1 VLVLQKRTGQ
11 FFVTYGLAFT
21 PDGRLLASC
30 GDGTTQEGAGQG
42 ELLFWDM
49 GQRSLRAVLLR
60 RAVALRALALS
71 PDGKT
76 LVAASADK
84 TLRWWDVATVLSRAD
99 PADRL
104 HLGGRGLEE
113 SRRVKTTHNSTTL
126 TAAPDGRHLVTTSAY
141 QRGAE
146 VRDAATGERRATL
159 LKDIVIPSAAFS
171 PDGRF
176 LALGR
181 HVLDTATWQETTALS
196 QGSKALAVA
205 FSPDGRTLATA
216 SGWSVKLWDR
226 EDGKELATL
235 SGHKHMVWSLAFSPD
250 GRTLV
255 SGGSDNTMIFWD
267 TTTWRVRGSFDWGLG
282 TVRSLAFS
290 PDGMTL
296 AAGGNGGNSVIVC
309 DVDEG

>member
-1 VLVLQKRTGQ
+1 MHKRTGK

-30 GDGTTQEGAGQG
+30 GDGTTQENAPQG
-42 ELLFWDM
+42 ELLLWDVE
-49 GQRSLRAVLLR
+49 QRSLRAVLLR
-60 RAVALRALALS
+60 RALAIRALALF

-84 TLRWWDVATVLSRAD
+84 TLRWWDVPAVPSKAD
-99 PADRL
+99 PATL
-104 HLGGRGLEE
+104 LPPGRGGLKE
-113 SRRVKTTHNSTTL
+113 SRRVKTARSSTTL
-126 TAAPDGRHLVTTSAY
+126 SATPDGRHLVTTSAY
-141 QRGAE
+141 QPGAE
-146 VRDAATGERRATL
+146 VRDAATGELRATL
-159 LKDIVIPSAAFS
+159 LEHSVIPSAAFS
-171 PDGRF
+171 PDGRL
-176 LALGR
+176 LALGDT
-181 HVLDTATWQETTALS
+181 VLDAATWRQTCTLS
-196 QGSKALAVA
+196 QPSKALAVA
-205 FSPDGRTLATA
+205 FSPDGRTLATT

-255 SGGSDNTMIFWD
+255 SGGSDNTMLFWD
-267 TTTWRVRGSFDWGLG
+267 TATWRVRGAFDWGLG

-296 AAGGNGGNSVIVC
+296 AAGGNGVNSVVVC